1 MAAVKKRKTAG
12 RKGAGA
18 KTTTAA
24 SAHADEVARR
34 NAAQDDVVVAQIRE
48 AATEVHRDILKK
60 AKPDLAFPV
69 RSLKN
74 VTYSANRGY
83 FEMGRAKK
91 VRTLTV
97 NTVKSFAQTL
107 RMMGL

>member
-1 MAAVKKRKTAG
+1 MPGAAG

-60 AKPDLAFPV
+60 AVSFTGNPQWRGSGPWQWALSLASGAV
-69 RSLKN
+69 
-74 VTYSANRGY
+74 
-83 FEMGRAKK
+83 GR
-91 VRTLTV
+91 
-97 NTVKSFAQTL
+97 
-107 RMMGL
+107 